1 MMEQSNVPS
10 RRPAE
15 PSRPFGQQPDVGP
28 GVKDNYWPGTTMAVG
43 ILVLLVSFWSVG
55 QLTFIG
61 FLTLSKVFATLAVIG
76 NLLPYAWS
84 GLRLG
89 MEKLE
94 WLLFNVLAVGPL
106 VLSALLW
113 VNYAITGEE
122 RDYAVYL
129 RPRYSVVAH
138 WRATGELP
146 RNVELDFAHL
156 PYDEV
161 VRLAK
166 DSKAAG
172 HLVVARGCLGY
183 DVVKHWGP
191 MDL

>member
-10 RRPAE
+10 ERGPA
-15 PSRPFGQQPDVGP
+15 PAWPIGQQSRVGAR
-28 GVKDNYWPGTTMAVG
+28 VRDNNWPGTTMAAG
-43 ILVLLVSFWSVG
+43 ILILLASFWSVG
-55 QLTFIG
+55 QLTFISY
-61 FLTLSKVFATLAVIG
+61 LMLSKVFATLAVTG

-89 MEKLE
+89 LEKFE
-94 WLLFNVLAVGPL
+94 WFLFNVLAVGPL

-113 VNYAITGEE
+113 VNYGFTGEE
-122 RDYAVYL
+122 KDYAVYL

-138 WRATGELP
+138 WRATGDLP
-146 RNVELDFAHL
+146 GNVELDFAHRS
-156 PYDEV
+156 YEEV
-161 VRLAK
+161 VRAAHE
-166 DSKAAG
+166 SKAAG
-172 HLVVARGCLGY
+172 HLVIARGCLGY